1 MSHFTRLRTTIKDRE
16 VLERCL
22 EEMGYDV
29 LEGGR
34 ISGFSGRRRVDL
46 RVPVRRGY
54 EIGFKQ
60 AQDGTYEVIADWW
73 GVEGTNSGD
82 FSRRLER
89 QFEDIQREVRRQYAL
104 ETVLEKSREQG
115 FDVVEQQHREDGS
128 IRVVVRRW
136 A

>member
-1 MSHFTRLRTTIKDRE
+1 MSHFTRLRTAIKDRE

-22 EEMGYDV
+22 EQMGYDV

-34 ISGFSGRRRVDL
+34 IRGFSGRRRVDL

-73 GVEGTNSGD
+73 GVEGTDRGD

-89 QFEDIQREVRRQYAL
+89 QLEDIQREVRQQYAL

-115 FDVVEQQHREDGS
+115 FDVVEQQQQADGS
-128 IRVVVRRW
+128 VRVVVRRW
-136 A
+136 S